1 MVFSNISA
9 PKTKFLIAR
18 RNIIQSDRVLWFS
31 HEELIAIAGV
41 SMFGALHKSVLVM
54 VDCLLLLKR

>member
-1 MVFSNISA
+1 MFSNISV
-9 PKTKFLIAR
+9 PKTKFLVAR
-18 RNIIQSDRVLWFS
+18 RSIIQSDGVLWLS

-54 VDCLLLLKR
+54 VDCLLLLQR